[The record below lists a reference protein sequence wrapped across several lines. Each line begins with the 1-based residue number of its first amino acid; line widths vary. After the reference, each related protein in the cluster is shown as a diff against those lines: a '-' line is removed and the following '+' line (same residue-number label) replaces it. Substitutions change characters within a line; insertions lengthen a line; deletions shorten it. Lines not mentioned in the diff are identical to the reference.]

1 MKVVIIG
8 GAVAGVSAAARLRHL
23 DEQAEIILIEK
34 GPDVAIAR
42 CGLPY
47 YVGEVVEQG
56 ALRQSP
62 AEFARAYAVDVR
74 VEQTVVSLSRMEQS
88 IHVEERTS
96 GRVYTES
103 YDVLILATGARP
115 AVPEIEG
122 TDAPGVFSLRSPA
135 DAAMLEQWMEAHHPQ
150 TVSIIGAGMTGLS
163 LVENLHARDL
173 HVTLIEQHEQ
183 IFAPLDIEMA
193 AQLQQHLEDQGVSVL
208 THSPLKRIHCTLEGL
223 EIEFGCQTLP
233 TDMVILATGMVA
245 ESELARQAGLA
256 LGAKNAIV
264 VDEHMRT
271 ADARIYA
278 VGDVVQTRQRVTGQ
292 WMHEPLAVSAARQ
305 GRIAADA
312 ICGRKSRYTGT
323 QTSVAVQ
330 TFGQIAAAT
339 GANER
344 QLKQAGIAYQST
356 IVSAPHRM
364 AYIPNAQPMMIKAL
378 YAPKDGKLLGA
389 QVWGGRGADKRCDV
403 LAGAMSAG
411 RTIYDCMR
419 MEFAYTPLLSAVRD
433 PINLLGQVAENQLSG
448 LFQPFRI
455 RALLE
460 QEIGSYTLLD
470 VRTIEEY
477 AQSSMPGAT
486 HIPYEILRE
495 QYDTLPWNKP
505 IYLFSQTGRRAY
517 LAARIL
523 QQNGFAQVYVLD
535 GGYTV
540 YRALLRQARTIAES
554 NPHHEEACPQ
564 CGSHWLQAD
573 EEMIANNP
581 FYLLG
586 HAFGW
591 PLHACYGAYECLRCG
606 HTW

>member
-1 MKVVIIG
+1 MKVVIVG
-8 GAVAGVSAAARLRHL
+8 GAVAGTAAAVRLRHL
-23 DEQAEIILIEK
+23 DEQADIILIEK
-34 GPDVAIAR
+34 GPDIAVAR
-42 CGLPY
+42 CGIPY
-47 YVGEVVEQG
+47 CVGEVVEQH
-56 ALRQSP
+56 ALSQP
-62 AEFARAYAVDVR
+62 AEEFMHTDAMDVR
-74 VEQTVVSLSRMEQS
+74 TQQAVVAIGRTEQIV
-88 IHVEERTS
+88 HVEERTT
-96 GRVYTES
+96 GRMYTES
-103 YDVLILATGARP
+103 YDALILATGAKP

-122 TDAPGVFSLRSPA
+122 TDAPGVFSLRTPA
-135 DAAMLEQWMEAHHPQ
+135 DAEAMERWMEEHRPQ

-173 HVTLIEQHEQ
+173 HVTLVEQGEQ
-183 IFAPLDIEMA
+183 IFAPMDIEMA
-193 AQLQQHLEDQGVSVL
+193 AQLQQHLEDQGVTVF
-208 THSPLKRIHCTLEGL
+208 THSPLKKIHCTLEAL
-223 EIEFGCQTLP
+223 EIEFGYQTLS
-233 TDMVILATGMVA
+233 TDMVILATGMVP
-245 ESELARQAGLA
+245 ESELARQAGLS
-256 LGAKNAIV
+256 LGVADAVV

-271 ADARIYA
+271 ADAHIYA
-278 VGDVVQTRQRVTGQ
+278 VGDVVQTRQRITGQ
-292 WMHEPLAVSAARQ
+292 RLYEPLAVTAARQ

-323 QTSVAVQ
+323 QTSMAVQ
-330 TFGQIAAAT
+330 TFGRIAAVT

-364 AYIPNAQPMMIKAL
+364 PYIPQAQPMTIKAL

-411 RTIYDCMR
+411 RTVYDCLR
-419 MEFAYTPLLSAVRD
+419 MEFAYEPSFSCMRD
-433 PINLLGQVAENQLSG
+433 PVNLLGQVAENQLNG

-460 QEIGSYTLLD
+460 KEIGSYTLLD

-477 AQSSMPGAT
+477 AQGSMPGAT
-486 HIPYEILRE
+486 HIPYAILRE

-517 LAARIL
+517 LAARML

-535 GGYTV
+535 GGYEV
-540 YRALLRQARTIAES
+540 YSALLRQARTIAES
-554 NPHHEEACPQ
+554 TPHHEQACPQ

-573 EEMIANNP
+573 EEMITNNP